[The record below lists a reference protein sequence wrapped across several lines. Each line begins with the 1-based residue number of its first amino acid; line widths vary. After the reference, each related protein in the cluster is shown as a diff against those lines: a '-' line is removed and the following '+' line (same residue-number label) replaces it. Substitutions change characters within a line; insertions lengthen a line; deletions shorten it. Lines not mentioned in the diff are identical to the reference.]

1 MYLTFDSKLVAM
13 FGKAG
18 EWLVGGASLEEVAHE
33 EHPEIL

>member
-1 MYLTFDSKLVAM
+1 MYLMFDFELVAV
-13 FGKAG
+13 FEKAG